1 MRIIAGALRGRAVA
15 LPKGSRIRP
24 ATGYVLEMVMNLF
37 TPQRLASGAFL
48 DVCAG
53 SGLVGFE
60 ALSRGAPAALFV
72 EAERA
77 TAFALAETARRF
89 GVRERCQIL
98 NRDAR
103 RCMPRVAELLRAQLD
118 TGWPAQISCVFMDPP
133 YIPGLAL
140 DILERFGR
148 WLSEPGARL
157 LLSGDALVI
166 VRTPDPLPETVPA
179 LMLHSVRQAGSAKV
193 YVFLPREPA

>member
-1 MRIIAGALRGRAVA
+1 VA

-24 ATGYVLEMVMNLF
+24 ATSYVLELVMNLF
-37 TPQRLASGAFL
+37 TPARLAAGAFL
-48 DVCAG
+48 DICAG

-77 TAFALAETARRF
+77 TAFALAETAKRF
-89 GVRERCQIL
+89 GVRARCQIL

-103 RCMPRVAELLRAQLD
+103 RCMPRVAELLHAQLE

-140 DILERFGR
+140 DILDRFGR
-148 WLSEPGARL
+148 WLSEPAARE
-157 LLSGDALVI
+157 LLSAAALVI
-166 VRTPDPLPETVPA
+166 IRTPDPLPETLPGLSV
-179 LMLHSVRQAGSAKV
+179 HSVRQAGSAKV
-193 YVFLPREPA
+193 YVYLPREPA